1 MVTDLKSGIEAKDLA
16 GQLLDQMIDFLPED
30 GPILV
35 VRGQEGDY
43 FISDP
48 DRLDVF
54 FCQTVL
60 QDLHERIGDGWE
72 PVTAQSDDC
81 FITGLQVSIEPGD
94 DLSVFLALPG
104 YSQETVR
111 ANADLIETLLGQI
124 HAIANLLV
132 RIRQMERFLRFR
144 EHLETCHF
152 D

>member
-1 MVTDLKSGIEAKDLA
+1 MVTDLKSGKEAKDLA
-16 GQLLDQMIDFLPED
+16 GQLLDQMVDFLPED

-48 DRLDVF
+48 DRLDLS
-54 FCQTVL
+54 FCQEVL

-72 PVTAQSDDC
+72 PVTAQTQEC
-81 FITGLQVSIEPGD
+81 FITGLQVATEPGG
-94 DLSVFLALPG
+94 DLSVFLVLPG
-104 YSQETVR
+104 YSGETVQ

-144 EHLETCHF
+144 EHLETCCP